1 MPGERCLGMSYV
13 EIEANSIDEAIE
25 RALEELG
32 VPREKAE
39 IEILTNSA
47 RGLFGLGGR
56 KAKVRATVRSALRLS
71 DEPAS
76 AATESTADE
85 PAGSTAPESVTAD
98 APAAA
103 PARDVAL
110 VDRAVLEQT
119 GTILQELVRRMGIEA
134 RVETA
139 ADGRLMISGD
149 TSGILIG
156 RRGQTLDA
164 LEYLINRIA
173 SRDEEKPGR
182 IVVDTENYRERRRQ
196 SLEAMAKR
204 LADRARR
211 RGRPVTLS
219 PMSPRD
225 RRVVHLALQ
234 GDASLT
240 TRSTGEGFFR
250 RLVIVPAN
258 ARGGRRGGDRRA
270 PARAQRDGS
279 EA

>member
-1 MPGERCLGMSYV
+1 MSHV
-13 EIEANSIDEAIE
+13 EVEANSIDEAIE
-25 RALEELG
+25 QALRQLG

-39 IEILTNSA
+39 IEILANSA

-71 DEPAS
+71 DELDP
-76 AATESTADE
+76 TETAQSE
-85 PAGSTAPESVTAD
+85 ERPKEESSQ
-98 APAAA
+98 
-103 PARDVAL
+103 PARVAPRPAP
-110 VDRAVLEQT
+110 VDLTALAQT
-119 GTILQELVRRMGIEA
+119 GAILQEMLRRMGIEA
-134 RVETA
+134 QVEA
-139 ADGRLMISGD
+139 ATDGRLMISGD
-149 TSGILIG
+149 SSGILIG

-164 LEYLINRIA
+164 IEYVINRIA
-173 SRDEEKPGR
+173 SRDEDKSGR

-211 RGRPVTLS
+211 RGKPVTLS

-225 RRVVHLALQ
+225 RRIVHLALQ

-258 ARGGRRGGDRRA
+258 ARGNRRGGDRRT
-270 PARAQRDGS
+270 PARIQRQEN